1 MTADGSSAGSRRPT
15 PLPPAAELALV
26 LGPVMG
32 FGLILLVTAVGLSPA
47 AAGFVA
53 SLAAGTFVGGGKL
66 VILAGAV
73 ESAPVGHWPLA
84 ALVVYIDVATAMVVM
99 GSMPHLYRLPG
110 IGRRLAA
117 ARAGGERLLERN
129 PWMRHATWLSLAG
142 FVAVPFNGT
151 GALMGAVLGRLM
163 GLSRSS
169 IVTATGTGSVVGST
183 VLALVGE
190 YWAHRIDAL
199 AERPLLGA
207 AVVVGVIA
215 LSTLGARWLIGGGG
229 ATEPRGG
236 PGQPTDPG
244 A

>member
-1 MTADGSSAGSRRPT
+1 MTTDAGSALTKGPN
-15 PLPPAAELALV
+15 PLPPAAQLALV
-26 LGPVMG
+26 VGPLAG
-32 FGLILLVTAVGLSPA
+32 FGLILVVTALSLSPA

-117 ARAGGERLLERN
+117 ARASGERLLERN
-129 PWMRHATWLSLAG
+129 LWMRHATWLSLAG

-169 IVTATGTGSVVGST
+169 IVTATGAGSLVGST

-190 YWAHRIDAL
+190 YWAERIDAL
-199 AERPLLGA
+199 AERPLLGL
-207 AVVVGVIA
+207 AVVAVVIVF
-215 LSTLGARWLIGGGG
+215 STLGARWLMGGKG
-229 ATEPRGG
+229 APESQAARPGEPG
-236 PGQPTDPG
+236 TG